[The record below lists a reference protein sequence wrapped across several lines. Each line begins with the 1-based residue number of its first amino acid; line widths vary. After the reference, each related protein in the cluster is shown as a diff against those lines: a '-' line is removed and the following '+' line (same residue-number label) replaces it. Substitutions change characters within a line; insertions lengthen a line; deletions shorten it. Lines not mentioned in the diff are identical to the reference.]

1 MSTFSPMSPKLLHS
15 ISPPQ
20 PCLRGV
26 LIKCR
31 FEPLT
36 SHQASNSWTNSNGP
50 LPTPHTNN
58 PYSHQHIPYIQ
69 CSTPTQP
76 ICLTPI
82 YHTRAALQQWLHQ
95 ARCTTPPPLP
105 PPRHHQSSPLIQQTV
120 DSPSLTNNPWGDD
133 FTHEPPPSTIHILS
147 CNANSLSPDDDFL
160 AWHATAQALQDH
172 SIHVTCLQGMNLQW
186 IPPILSHVHQ
196 IFYMLPSKQAK
207 IATSI
212 ALKLPSKIISLAV
225 PAWSSWDGVL
235 LMKKHQF
242 WPIWNRLLIVY
253 WIGRPWQLENS
264 NYHWLLIM
272 LTNYMSGITH
282 IPWPTVSDPAKQGQ
296 LMTQPMTAIYWCHYC
311 PNYPMATTMEG
322 STFLYGCKQATMLL
336 TPCLLKTLVGL
347 CLRLIYLTY
356 TT

>member
-1 MSTFSPMSPKLLHS
+1 MNKSKANSNPFLPSSKPNIIRSRPNMLNYKPRCPPFSPMSPKLLHS

-120 DSPSLTNNPWGDD
+120 DSLSLANNPWGDD

-207 IATSI
+207 IATSHSSETT
-212 ALKLPSKIISLAV
+212 LK
-225 PAWSSWDGVL
+225 
-235 LMKKHQF
+235 
-242 WPIWNRLLIVY
+242 
-253 WIGRPWQLENS
+253 
-264 NYHWLLIM
+264 NY
-272 LTNYMSGITH
+272 
-282 IPWPTVSDPAKQGQ
+282 
-296 LMTQPMTAIYWCHYC
+296 QP
-311 PNYPMATTMEG
+311 G
-322 STFLYGCKQATMLL
+322 STCMIIMGWCTAHEKTPIL
-336 TPCLLKTLVGL
+336 THLE
-347 CLRLIYLTY
+347 
-356 TT
+356 